1 MGLKFLAFYEWNA
14 EDNDVV
20 LVKMKAYAD
29 ERKKNPEKFAT
40 NLFPGGLLAGDLPSL
55 TKEMKA
61 FAIADVEDPQ
71 PLINAMAYWVPEM
84 TIKLVRFVDA
94 EKFEHA
100 YEKRKNP

>member
-1 MGLKFLAFYEWNA
+1 
-14 EDNDVV
+14 
-20 LVKMKAYAD
+20 
-29 ERKKNPEKFAT
+29 
-40 NLFPGGLLAGDLPSL
+40 
-55 TKEMKA
+55 MKA

-94 EKFEHA
+94 EKFEQA